1 MRSVSTAVDK
11 QNGGGEKSSS
21 SAHEKPKQNAT
32 FLDLIKAGG
41 SKGGGAV
48 GFQLKPVDLSQTKNK
63 VASVQGGIFGSAQDM
78 LSRSKLLSRRQQLH
92 NSDDDSDSDNNFDL

>member
-1 MRSVSTAVDK
+1 MTTK
-11 QNGGGEKSSS
+11 IFK
-21 SAHEKPKQNAT
+21 KQNAT

-48 GFQLKPVDLSQTKNK
+48 GFQLKPVDLSRTEKT
-63 VASVQGGIFGSAQDM
+63 VASAQGGIFGNAQDM

-92 NSDDDSDSDNNFDL
+92 NSDDSDSDNNFDL